1 MSTFEELSKSET
13 YQSLRRR
20 MAAIGKHSGSVTTNP
35 MPSRTPRGCRIDQA
49 IRFLSDRL
57 SQGPVPVHE
66 LFADAGSR
74 GIAFRTLRRA
84 KQRLGVQAIKDGLV
98 GGWYWH
104 PPADD
109 D

>member
-1 MSTFEELSKSET
+1 MSTYEERSESEA
-13 YQSLRRR
+13 YQSLRQR
-20 MAAIGKHSGSVTTNP
+20 MAATVKQPGSP
-35 MPSRTPRGCRIDQA
+35 LAKRMPSRTPRGCRIDQA